1 MGDKLLF
8 KTKTK
13 VEVLLGPVSRKAKE
27 LFGSE
32 GKFSN
37 PNQLNSCIAHKPVYF
52 YSLADHFILLF
63 SKLLEL

>member
-13 VEVLLGPVSRKAKE
+13 VEVLLGPVSRKAKK
-27 LFGSE
+27 LFGSK

-37 PNQLNSCIAHKPVYF
+37 PNLLNSCIAHKPVNF
-52 YSLADHFILLF
+52 YLLADHFILLF
-63 SKLLEL
+63 SKLLKL